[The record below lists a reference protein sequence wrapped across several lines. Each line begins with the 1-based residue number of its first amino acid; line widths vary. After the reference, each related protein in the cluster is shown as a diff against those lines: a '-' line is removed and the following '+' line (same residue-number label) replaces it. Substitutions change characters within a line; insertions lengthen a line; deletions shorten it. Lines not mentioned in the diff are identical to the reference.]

1 MNCTTAVEPFFS
13 VIIPTCNR
21 IDDLVNCLD
30 CFVNE
35 KRTHK
40 KKMIQFEI
48 IVTDDGFTGKTKD
61 VIKNKFP
68 WVYWVQG
75 PRCGPAANRN
85 NGASFAKGKWLVFT
99 DDDCLPSVDLL
110 SKYLEAITN
119 DNGRL
124 AFEGA
129 VHPLGDA
136 EADLTECPVNYDG
149 GNFWSAN
156 IAVRREL
163 FNKVGGFDENYPYP
177 KNEDQDLK
185 IRIEKEAEVQFVKD
199 AVVYHPVRQIGLIS
213 SILTLPRICDSWS
226 YHVTKNGEIL
236 GFQSKTAIICASVE
250 FALRA
255 IVRNLK
261 NRNFRFILLNSTSL
275 LISPFL
281 LYFYLRKYKFTKKMR
296 SR

>member
-1 MNCTTAVEPFFS
+1 MIIFSIIVPTYERSNDLEKCLECIRNGNQVGMYCTGSQA
-13 VIIPTCNR
+13 NY
-21 IDDLVNCLD
+21 
-30 CFVNE
+30 
-35 KRTHK
+35 
-40 KKMIQFEI
+40 EI
-48 IVTDDGFTGKTKD
+48 IVTDDGKNDESRLLIFNHFKD
-61 VIKNKFP
+61 VKWTRGLGK
-68 WVYWVQG
+68 
-75 PRCGPAANRN
+75 GPAANRN
-85 NGASFAKGKWLVFT
+85 NGAKVAQGKWLVFT
-99 DDDCLPSVDLL
+99 DDDCLPSKNLL
-110 SKYLEAITN
+110 RNYFKFITTN
-119 DNGRL
+119 SGVL
-124 AFEGA
+124 ALEGA
-129 VHPLGDA
+129 IHPTGSEMNDMV
-136 EADLTECPVNYDG
+136 ECPVNYDG

-199 AVVYHPVRQIGLIS
+199 AVVYHPVRHIGLIS
-213 SILTLPRICDSWS
+213 SILTLPKICDSWS